1 MPATAGPR
9 WERWCRRP
17 YHARKRLIGAHIDD
31 RSGRS
36 GHAISGSRSCGF
48 AIRGGS
54 CIVRRGARHERL
66 RRPYICPMDPTRTE
80 RLSSEDQSPSV
91 RASGPATLP
100 PRASAWRPF
109 RHPDFTVI
117 WTASL
122 AANIGTWMYTAASSW
137 LMTSLSPDP
146 LIVSLVQVAASLPIV
161 LLAIPAGALA
171 DIIDRRRFLIIGEAA
186 NTAIAAVFAVLVS
199 LDLVTA
205 AVLLLFTFLISAF
218 GAFTAPAWQAVTPQ
232 LVPKEDLLPRSRR
245 TASASTSAGRSDRR
259 LEAHSRPRSASRR
272 RSGSMRRAISASMG
286 D

>member
-1 MPATAGPR
+1 MDVHGRVELANDEPQPGCADRLARAGRCEPADG
-9 WERWCRRP
+9 
-17 YHARKRLIGAHIDD
+17 
-31 RSGRS
+31 
-36 GHAISGSRSCGF
+36 
-48 AIRGGS
+48 
-54 CIVRRGARHERL
+54 
-66 RRPYICPMDPTRTE
+66 
-80 RLSSEDQSPSV
+80 
-91 RASGPATLP
+91 
-100 PRASAWRPF
+100 
-109 RHPDFTVI
+109 
-117 WTASL
+117 
-122 AANIGTWMYTAASSW
+122 
-137 LMTSLSPDP
+137 
-146 LIVSLVQVAASLPIV
+146 

-259 LEAHSRPRSASRR
+259 LEAHSRPRLASRR
-272 RSGSMRRAISASMG
+272 RSGSMRRAISASMA